1 MLSSYALVPH
11 APQPIVASVN
21 DADHINMKLPEKK
34 EAKEPQDILNLRL
47 RVAAQQAIVDKHHE
61 MQKKENPGK
70 YSQVNVERNKLDRL
84 KQALED
90 KTKQRE
96 TDKEASKVQRLL
108 NKKARDDKKVRLE
121 AAHALGHKLLSDFH
135 AKAGKMSADFAAQVA
150 KYVETMKELDNHTDE
165 PAKKKSKK

>member
-1 MLSSYALVPH
+1 M
-11 APQPIVASVN
+11 ASVN

-47 RVAAQQAIVDKHHE
+47 KVAAQQAIVDKLNE
-61 MQKKENPGK
+61 MQRKENPGK

-96 TDKEASKVQRLL
+96 TVKEESKVKRLL
-108 NKKARDDKKVRLE
+108 NKKARDDKKERLE
-121 AAHALGHKLLSDFH
+121 AAHALGHKLLADFH
-135 AKAGKMSADFAAQVA
+135 AKSGKVADFAAQVA
-150 KYVETMKELDNHTDE
+150 KYVETMKELEYPEE